1 MYNIYIYIYIKHD
14 IHFILFILYI
24 HYILLYIIYIYIYI
38 LYFTN
43 SDVHMNLDETIGNI
57 RDDYVLSQL
66 NLLKSGA
73 CIFIIFQKCF
83 ACLYNMK

>member
-24 HYILLYIIYIYIYI
+24 HYILLYIIYIYI

-43 SDVHMNLDETIGNI
+43 SDVHMSLDETIGNI

>member
-1 MYNIYIYIYIKHD
+1 MTEILYFLYYIYIIY
-14 IHFILFILYI
+14 Y
-24 HYILLYIIYIYIYI
+24 YILYIYIYI

>member
-1 MYNIYIYIYIKHD
+1 MSCIIYIYIYIKHD

-24 HYILLYIIYIYIYI
+24 HYILLYIIYIYI

-83 ACLYNMK
+83 ASLYNMK